1 MKLREVSDSRL
12 FRGFGRKIDEEGK
25 WGCNY
30 ARIRG
35 ALSTVITKN
44 LAFINISEF
53 FFGCILGRLA
63 EKIIFVKDFKEI
75 LGKNIY

>member
-1 MKLREVSDSRL
+1 MKIREVSDSRL

-25 WGCNY
+25 SGCNY

-44 LAFINISEF
+44 LAFINISGF
-53 FFGCILGRLA
+53 FFWVHPWSGRRKNYICIG
-63 EKIIFVKDFKEI
+63 F
-75 LGKNIY
+75 